1 MDDAK
6 AMRRKLRRGAGGKSA
21 PLAALCS
28 KQGFIMTTVAHTN
41 APQGSQPS
49 SALSTLLTILA
60 AGVALAAL
68 AGSLHLSLGMGL
80 KACPLCFYQR
90 TFVMG
95 AAGVLCLGLLLPGV
109 RRSAVNALA
118 LPMAVGGLGVAIW
131 HCYLESTGFLE
142 CPRGVFEFGSAPQQS
157 LAAHVLLLVLLI
169 AALLADAARA
179 RADVLVGFVAIV
191 VGLL

>member
-1 MDDAK
+1 
-6 AMRRKLRRGAGGKSA
+6 
-21 PLAALCS
+21 
-28 KQGFIMTTVAHTN
+28 MTTVAHPD
-41 APQGSQPS
+41 APS
-49 SALSTLLTILA
+49 SARSTLLTGLA
-60 AGVALAAL
+60 AVVALAAL

-95 AAGVLCLGLLLPGV
+95 AVGVLCLGLLLPGV

-142 CPRGVFEFGSAPQQS
+142 CPHGLFGIGTAPQQS
-157 LAAHVLLLVLLI
+157 LAAHALLLGLLI
-169 AALLADAARA
+169 AALLANAARA
-179 RADVLVGFVAIV
+179 RADLIVGIAAVV
-191 VGLL
+191 VGLLFAFGGVQSTPPSPAPKTPYPTPVDEDGCRRPFQPPV

>member
-1 MDDAK
+1 
-6 AMRRKLRRGAGGKSA
+6 
-21 PLAALCS
+21 
-28 KQGFIMTTVAHTN
+28 MTTGAHPD
-41 APQGSQPS
+41 APS
-49 SALSTLLTILA
+49 SARSTLLTALA
-60 AGVALAAL
+60 ATVALAAL

-95 AAGVLCLGLLLPGV
+95 AVGVLCLGLLLPGV

-142 CPRGVFEFGSAPQQS
+142 CPHGVFSIGSAPQQS
-157 LAAHVLLLVLLI
+157 LAAHALLLGLLI

-179 RADVLVGFVAIV
+179 RADVLVGIAAVV
-191 VGLL
+191 VGLLFAFGGVQSTPPAPAPKTPYPSPVDEDGCRRPFQPPV